1 LDEVHVALGL
11 FAILLADAMEIHL
24 ALLVDLEKHI
34 GLGRD
39 VLFGF
44 FVIGGTLEFDADLT
58 GLDVFV
64 VVLGDTLFKS
74 GDLLRVGDF
83 FAIVLAAR
91 SKQ

>member
-1 LDEVHVALGL
+1 
-11 FAILLADAMEIHL
+11 MEIHL
-24 ALLVDLEKHI
+24 ILIVDLEKHI

-44 FVIGGTLEFDADLT
+44 FVIGGTIDFDADLT

-64 VVLGDTLFKS
+64 VMFGDALFKS
-74 GDLLRVGDF
+74 GDLFRVGDF